1 MKSLVADKL
10 MASLL
15 GVEREDDATTLF
27 SSVLGNLDGEGMI
40 MRGLSLVCQ
49 VATVTTA
56 EIRV

>member
-40 MRGLSLVCQ
+40 MRGLSLVCPY
-49 VATVTTA
+49 
-56 EIRV
+56 